1 MNRSGGA
8 GFIPACRFAI
18 PGIYGDFF
26 MADDK
31 LFEAMM
37 KKALRLAR
45 KGEGYTSPNP
55 MVGAV
60 IFNGDGVISAG
71 YHKRAGEPHAEI
83 VALRKAGDRA
93 RGASLAVNLEPC
105 CHFGRTPPCTEAI
118 IKAGIKEVI
127 CSIKDPHV
135 RVRGRGYRQLSDNGI
150 GIISGVYEKEATRL
164 NEVYLSYVVTG
175 RPFVVLKMAQ
185 SLNARITAG
194 TGVSKRISCPEALSF
209 VHKLRARYDAVA
221 VGAGTVKTDNPRL
234 TVRHVRGPDPLRI
247 IITSSDDLPGKLNLF
262 VKNHDNKTIVATS
275 RDIISRKA
283 YSAAITWPVRK
294 RKSGLDLRDLLD
306 QAGKRGVTSILF
318 EGGQRLATSLIG
330 QNLVN
335 KLYLIITP
343 TIIGR
348 GIEAVADFGITRA
361 AKAVRFDDC
370 GFKKIGTDIL
380 FLGYPER

>member
-1 MNRSGGA
+1 
-8 GFIPACRFAI
+8 
-18 PGIYGDFF
+18 

-60 IFNGDGVISAG
+60 IFNRDGVIAAG

-105 CHFGRTPPCTEAI
+105 CHFGRTPPCTKAI
-118 IKAGIKEVI
+118 IKAGINEVI
-127 CSIKDPHV
+127 CSIKDPHKGIN
-135 RVRGRGYRQLSDNGI
+135 GRGCRQLSDNGI
-150 GIISGVYEKEATRL
+150 RIIPGVCEKEAARL
-164 NEVYLSYVVTG
+164 NEVYLRYIVTG

-185 SLNARITAG
+185 SLNARITIG
-194 TGVSKRISCPEALSF
+194 TGVSQRISCPEALSF
-209 VHKLRARYDAVA
+209 VHKLRARYDAIA
-221 VGAGTVKTDNPRL
+221 VGAGTAKADNPKL
-234 TVRHVRGPDPLRI
+234 TVRHVKGYNPLRI

-275 RDIISRKA
+275 RDVISRKV
-283 YSAAITWPVRK
+283 YSTVITWPVRK
-294 RKSGLDLRDLLD
+294 RKSGLDLHNLLD

-318 EGGQRLATSLIG
+318 EGGQRMATSLIRK
-330 QNLVN
+330 NLVD
-335 KLYLIITP
+335 KLYLIIAP

-348 GIEAVADFGITRA
+348 GIETIADLGITRA

-370 GFKKIGTDIL
+370 GFEKLGTDIL
-380 FLGYPER
+380 FWGYPKR